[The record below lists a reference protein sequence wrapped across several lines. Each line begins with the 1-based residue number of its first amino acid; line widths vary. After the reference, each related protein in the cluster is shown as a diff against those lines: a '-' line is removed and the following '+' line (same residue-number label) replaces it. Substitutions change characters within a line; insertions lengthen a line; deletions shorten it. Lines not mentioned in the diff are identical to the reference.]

1 MALVQT
7 GHGIYSCEAFGPWA
21 GRREKNGRV
30 WIMYDE
36 LTPSD
41 IRKMEEEIEHRKLV
55 VRPKALEEVKE
66 ARAHGDLSE
75 NFEYYAAKKFKNQ
88 NESRIRYLERMI
100 RTAKVI
106 SEESAEDEAGINNT
120 VTVEFV
126 DDGTVESYKIVTTVR
141 GNSLA
146 NLISNESPL
155 GKALLGKKEGES
167 AHVQVNDAI
176 GYDVKILK
184 IENTVDDGSDKIRS
198 F

>member
-1 MALVQT
+1 
-7 GHGIYSCEAFGPWA
+7 
-21 GRREKNGRV
+21 
-30 WIMYDE
+30 MYDE

-55 VRPKALEEVKE
+55 IRPQALEDVKT

-75 NFEYYAAKKFKNQ
+75 NFEYHAAKKFKNQ

-106 SEESAEDEAGINNT
+106 SEDSAEDEVGINNT
-120 VTVEFV
+120 VTVTFL
-126 DDGTVESYKIVTTVR
+126 DDGSEETYKIVTTVR

-146 NLISNESPL
+146 GLISNESPL
-155 GKALLGKKEGES
+155 GKALLGRKVGDT
-167 AHVQVNDAI
+167 AHVQVDAAV
-176 GYDVKILK
+176 GYDVKIVK
-184 IENTVDDGSDKIRS
+184 IENTEDDGDKIRS